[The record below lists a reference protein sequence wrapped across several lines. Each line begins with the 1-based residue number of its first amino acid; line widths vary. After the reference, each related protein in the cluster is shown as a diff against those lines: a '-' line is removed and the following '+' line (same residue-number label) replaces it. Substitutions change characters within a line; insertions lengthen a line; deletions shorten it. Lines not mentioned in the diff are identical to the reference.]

1 MKKISVA
8 IVLAL
13 VAGCGWWYWQH
24 REDDGKVSYLS
35 EAVERGTITK
45 QVVATGVI
53 DAVDL
58 VSVGAQVSGQ
68 IKKLHVKLGQQVKK
82 GDMVAE
88 IDSVSQLN
96 QYNSDKANLASR
108 QAELVSKQAALRI
121 AQVRYDREKAL
132 FGKNATSREALE
144 NAENSLALARPKWWR
159 CSR

>member
-8 IVLAL
+8 IVLVL

-58 VSVGAQVSGQ
+58 VNEIGRA
-68 IKKLHVKLGQQVKK
+68 HV
-82 GDMVAE
+82 
-88 IDSVSQLN
+88 
-96 QYNSDKANLASR
+96 
-108 QAELVSKQAALRI
+108 
-121 AQVRYDREKAL
+121 
-132 FGKNATSREALE
+132 
-144 NAENSLALARPKWWR
+144 
-159 CSR
+159 